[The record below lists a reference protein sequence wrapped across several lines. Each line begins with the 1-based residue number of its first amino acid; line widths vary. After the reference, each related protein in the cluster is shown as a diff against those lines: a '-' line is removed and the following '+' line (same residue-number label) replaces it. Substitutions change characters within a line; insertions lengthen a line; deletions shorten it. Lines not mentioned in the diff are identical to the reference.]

1 MGKKVDDSPSI
12 KGRALV
18 DIPLLGLK
26 SGEYATLSESD
37 FIEFADATTFDT
49 AASDPDEVAP

>member
-1 MGKKVDDSPSI
+1 MSNKSGDSPSV

-18 DIPLLGLK
+18 DITLLGLK

-37 FIEFADATTFDT
+37 FIEYADATTFDT
-49 AASDPDEVAP
+49 AAIDPDEVTP

>member
-1 MGKKVDDSPSI
+1 MGKKDTDNPSV

-18 DIPLLGLK
+18 DIPPLGLK

-37 FIEFADATTFDT
+37 FVKFADARVFDT
-49 AASDPDEVAP
+49 AAIAPDGVVK